1 MKIIFT
7 DKLRDKKYLE
17 AKLAFYEGRRKQ
29 KLQLAKDDRVVL
41 KDMERQGLVFFDAQ
55 GNAKVIK

>member
-41 KDMERQGLVFFDAQ
+41 KDMER
-55 GNAKVIK
+55 

>member
-29 KLQLAKDDRVVL
+29 KLQFAKDDRVLL
-41 KDMERQGLVFFDAQ
+41 KDMER
-55 GNAKVIK
+55 